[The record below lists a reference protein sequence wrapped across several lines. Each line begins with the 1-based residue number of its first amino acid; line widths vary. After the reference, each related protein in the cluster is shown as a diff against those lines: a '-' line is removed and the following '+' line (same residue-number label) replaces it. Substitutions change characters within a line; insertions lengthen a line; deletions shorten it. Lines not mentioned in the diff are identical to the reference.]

1 MIWMSMVNAKEGKQ
15 ALFTL
20 SLSGKATKKR
30 ASPQASPFYI
40 GCRLSES

>member
-20 SLSGKATKKR
+20 SLSGKATKK